1 MKLKEMSMKDL
12 LALHNGAADKP
23 AGPKTFASKGKLIA
37 RIEALKAAGK
47 LAQTTSGQAKKPKA
61 NKTLAQPKVTHTEAV
76 AERAEAG
83 AKVGIGA
90 LARTILMDP
99 MGYPHALIAAMVN
112 AQIEGAAA
120 TAKSVRWYA
129 CDMRKRG
136 LDVPPRAKVHPAYM
150 DEEQSA
156 EWLKSVRVVET
167 APSDD

>member
-1 MKLKEMSMKDL
+1 MKLEEMSMKDL

-61 NKTLAQPKVTHTEAV
+61 NKTLVQPKVMHTAAV
-76 AERAEAG
+76 VERAEASP
-83 AKVGIGA
+83 KMGIGK
-90 LARTILMDP
+90 LARLILMDP
-99 MGYPHALIAAMVN
+99 TGYPHALIAAMVN
-112 AQIEGAAA
+112 AQIDGAAA

-129 CDMRKRG
+129 SDMRKHG

-156 EWLKSVRVVET
+156 AAMATVRVVVP